1 MRDGTFVNTVSNE
14 SVSHEKDSTADGSV
28 VNFSSTQETVSTLV
42 NKAITKKEA
51 VFIFINKLIG
61 SQTVYKSQ
69 IIRQI

>member
-1 MRDGTFVNTVSNE
+1 MREGILVNTVSNE

-28 VNFSSTQETVSTLV
+28 VNFSSTQETVSKLV